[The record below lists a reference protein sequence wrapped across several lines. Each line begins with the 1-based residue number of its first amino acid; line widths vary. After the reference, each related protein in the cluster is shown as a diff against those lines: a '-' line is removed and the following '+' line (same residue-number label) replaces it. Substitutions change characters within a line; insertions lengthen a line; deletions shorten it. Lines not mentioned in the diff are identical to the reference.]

1 MSMPA
6 VCHFLEGPPF
16 PSVAFVF
23 RFMAVRGVGHRL
35 DVDGPYDQ
43 QRQAGWS
50 CLPLRG
56 STSQGVNCHMDV
68 LSDVCSSIHRHE
80 GATAGMAAMQP
91 TGRNV
96 LSCGVSVE
104 CP

>member
-1 MSMPA
+1 MPA
-6 VCHFLEGPPF
+6 VCHFLEGPPV

-23 RFMAVRGVGHRL
+23 RFAAVGGVRHGL
-35 DVDGPYDQ
+35 DVYGPHDQ

-56 STSQGVNCHMDV
+56 SALQGVNSYMDV
-68 LSDVCSSIHRHE
+68 LSDVGSSISRHE
-80 GATAGMAAMQP
+80 GAAAGMAAMRP